1 VGANMGTV
9 GSYTKPL
16 SDFLWQTSGAYTAI
30 NAASPPNA
38 ASGTS
43 GVSGS
48 ATPVNYRVLLSYA
61 NDVPGTYN
69 AMSVRYTL
77 ATN

>member
-1 VGANMGTV
+1 V
-9 GSYTKPL
+9 
-16 SDFLWQTSGAYTAI
+16 I
-30 NAASPPNA
+30 NAPSPPNA
-38 ASGTS
+38 DSGTS
-43 GVSGS
+43 GTNGS
-48 ATPVNYRVLLSYA
+48 TTALKYRVLLSYA